1 VEASG
6 NLGTLSRFLYD
17 IEKDP
22 MALKLESV
30 ELSTRDNT
38 GQQLTL
44 DLQISGL
51 VLGSQLQTQ

>member
-1 VEASG
+1 MEASG

>member
-1 VEASG
+1 
-6 NLGTLSRFLYD
+6 
-17 IEKDP
+17 

-30 ELSTRDNT
+30 ELSARDTT

-51 VLGSQLQTQ
+51 VLVSQSQSKP